1 MSGPQLITTCL
12 LAASCYLLP
21 TIYYLLPATYYLLPT
36 TYYPLPATCYL
47 LPIADYGTNYLPP
60 TTHCL
65 PQVSGPQLITTYV
78 ARAVS
83 IERRSK
89 VMMYE

>member
-1 MSGPQLITTCL
+1 MTYVYTS
-12 LAASCYLLP
+12 
-21 TIYYLLPATYYLLPT
+21 YYLLPATYTCSYYLLPA
-36 TYYPLPATCYL
+36 TY
-47 LPIADYGTNYLPP
+47 YLPP